1 MPSDATAAAPS
12 PSVAVS
18 APASVA
24 NAAGPAPHAVVT
36 GSSSGIGRAIAESL
50 LATGWRV
57 TGLDVAPP
65 AIVHAAF
72 AHLPVN
78 LADGDAIARA
88 AAALL
93 TAGPRATTAPN
104 ALGHA
109 SAHAQDPSPAPQA
122 PDALVHA
129 AGVLRVGPLGQ
140 LDHAGGELM
149 WRLHVDAATR
159 LADTLV
165 PAMAARGRG
174 RVVFIGS
181 RVAQGMP
188 GRGQYAAT
196 KAALIALAR
205 SWAAEVA
212 GQGVT
217 VNVVSPAATA
227 TGMLTDPARAGSA
240 PRLPPIGRL
249 IEPAE
254 IAALTG
260 YLLSPAAAAITG
272 QDIAICGGS
281 SLAR

>member
-1 MPSDATAAAPS
+1 MPIDASTGSGRRAA
-12 PSVAVS
+12 
-18 APASVA
+18 
-24 NAAGPAPHAVVT
+24 VT

-50 LATGWRV
+50 LAAGWRV
-57 TGLDVAPP
+57 SGLDAAPP
-65 AIVHAAF
+65 AIAHPAF
-72 AHLPVN
+72 DALTVN
-78 LADGDAIARA
+78 LADGEAIAQV
-88 AAALL
+88 
-93 TAGPRATTAPN
+93 AGNLA
-104 ALGHA
+104 
-109 SAHAQDPSPAPQA
+109 DI
-122 PDALVHA
+122 DALVHA
-129 AGVLRVGPLGQ
+129 AGVLRVGSLGQ
-140 LDHAGGELM
+140 LDLAGGELM

-159 LADTLV
+159 LADALV
-165 PAMAARGRG
+165 PAMAARGHG

-227 TGMLTDPARAGSA
+227 TGMLSDPARAGSA

-254 IAALTG
+254 IAALVG
-260 YLLSPAAAAITG
+260 YLLSPPAAAITG

>member
-1 MPSDATAAAPS
+1 MSNDATPTG
-12 PSVAVS
+12 AVR
-18 APASVA
+18 
-24 NAAGPAPHAVVT
+24 HAVVT
-36 GSSSGIGRAIAESL
+36 GSSSGIGRAIAQAL
-50 LATGWRV
+50 LDAGWRV

-65 AIVHAAF
+65 AIVHALF
-72 AHLPVN
+72 LPVAVN
-78 LADGDAIARA
+78 LADGGAIGRA
-88 AAALL
+88 AASL
-93 TAGPRATTAPN
+93 P
-104 ALGHA
+104 
-109 SAHAQDPSPAPQA
+109 PA
-122 PDALVHA
+122 DALVHA

-149 WRLHVDAATR
+149 WRLHVDAAAR
-159 LADTLV
+159 LADVIV
-165 PAMAARGRG
+165 PAMAQRGTG

-181 RVAQGMP
+181 RVAQGMA

-227 TGMLTDPARAGSA
+227 TGMLSDPARAGSA

-249 IEPAE
+249 IDPAE
-254 IAALTG
+254 IAALVG
-260 YLLSPAAAAITG
+260 FLLSPSAAAITG

>member
-1 MPSDATAAAPS
+1 MSNDL
-12 PSVAVS
+12 
-18 APASVA
+18 
-24 NAAGPAPHAVVT
+24 GHAVVT

-50 LATGWRV
+50 LASGWRV
-57 TGLDVAPP
+57 SGLDVAPP
-65 AIVHAAF
+65 VIVHAAF
-72 AHLPVN
+72 RPVEVD
-78 LADGDAIARA
+78 LAKGESVA
-88 AAALL
+88 AAAS
-93 TAGPRATTAPN
+93 
-104 ALGHA
+104 AL
-109 SAHAQDPSPAPQA
+109 QDA
-122 PDALVHA
+122 DALVHA

-159 LADTLV
+159 IADAIV
-165 PAMAARGRG
+165 PAMARRKSG

-212 GQGVT
+212 DQGVT

-227 TGMLTDPARAGSA
+227 TGMLADPARAGSA

-254 IAALTG
+254 IAALVAF
-260 YLLSPAAAAITG
+260 LLSPSAAAITG

-281 SLAR
+281 SLPR

>member
-1 MPSDATAAAPS
+1 MSNDMR
-12 PSVAVS
+12 
-18 APASVA
+18 
-24 NAAGPAPHAVVT
+24 HAVVT

-50 LATGWRV
+50 LAAGWRV
-57 TGLDVAPP
+57 SGLDVAQPG
-65 AIVHAAF
+65 ITHAAF
-72 AHLPVN
+72 TPVEVD
-78 LADGDAIARA
+78 LSRGESIA
-88 AAALL
+88 AAAS
-93 TAGPRATTAPN
+93 
-104 ALGHA
+104 AL
-109 SAHAQDPSPAPQA
+109 QDA
-122 PDALVHA
+122 DALVHA

-159 LADTLV
+159 IADAIV
-165 PAMAARGRG
+165 PAMARRKHG

-212 GQGVT
+212 DQGVT

-227 TGMLTDPARAGSA
+227 TGMLADPARAGSA

-254 IAALTG
+254 IADLVG
-260 YLLSPAAAAITG
+260 FLLSPSAAAITG

-281 SLAR
+281 SLSR

>member
-1 MPSDATAAAPS
+1 MSSD
-12 PSVAVS
+12 
-18 APASVA
+18 
-24 NAAGPAPHAVVT
+24 APHAVVT

-50 LATGWRV
+50 LAAGWRV
-57 TGLDVAPP
+57 SGLDVSA
-65 AIVHAAF
+65 ACIAHAEF
-72 AHLPVN
+72 SHMQVD
-78 LADGDAIARA
+78 LAQGAEIARA
-88 AAALL
+88 AHS
-93 TAGPRATTAPN
+93 
-104 ALGHA
+104 LGV
-109 SAHAQDPSPAPQA
+109 

-140 LDHAGGELM
+140 LDLAGGELM

-159 LADTLV
+159 LADALV
-165 PAMAARGRG
+165 PGMAARGSG

-196 KAALIALAR
+196 KAALVALAR

-227 TGMLTDPARAGSA
+227 TAMLQDPSRAASA

-249 IEPAE
+249 IAPAE
-254 IAALTG
+254 IAGLVG
-260 YLLSPAAAAITG
+260 YLLSPIAAAITG
-272 QDIAICGGS
+272 QDIAVCGGS
-281 SLAR
+281 SLPR